1 MCYGMP
7 SIGILCTEV
16 LKQVKNPD
24 EAEVKLPVSE
34 IVQNLSLMI
43 GFLDW
48 IRPSAGNYK
57 LCRPLAR
64 VIRRVLDQLFEPAAV
79 EVPREKG
86 SLQQVEATDDFWR
99 LGNMDD
105 LDWLNSIDW
114 TSGQYIDFN

>member
-1 MCYGMP
+1 MP
-7 SIGILCTEV
+7 SVGILCTEV
-16 LKQVKNPD
+16 LKQVKHPD
-24 EAEVKLPVSE
+24 EAGVNLPVSE

-57 LCRPLAR
+57 LCHPLAR
-64 VIRRVLDQLFEPAAV
+64 IIRRVLDQLVEPAAV

-86 SLQQVEATDDFWR
+86 SLQQLEATDDFWR
-99 LGNMDD
+99 LDNMDD

-114 TSGQYIDFN
+114 TSGQYINFN